1 MNHKCFALTEENQC
15 DALAVETCSGSM
27 CSFYKTVEQ
36 QNESCGKVNAILVSL
51 SKEKQIEI
59 AKKYHMGQMPWQEE
73 H

>member
-36 QNESCGKVNAILVSL
+36 QNESCKKVYARLANL
-51 SKEKQIEI
+51 SIEKQIKI
-59 AKKYHMGQMPWQEE
+59 AIEYYMGQMPWQEE